1 MIESLTLMISMRK
14 PIFIAGDTRKV
25 TCDPHSTDQELV
37 DVMVSKI
44 SVTNVSLTKSFMF

>member
-1 MIESLTLMISMRK
+1 MRK
-14 PIFIAGDTRKV
+14 PLFIAGDTLEV

-44 SVTNVSLTKSFMF
+44 TVANVSLTKSNMF